1 MEDYKTDLPALQA
14 GTASTSRV
22 SAQLEC
28 ARLFEYE
35 RRARS
40 KPDRSFPVAANQLE
54 MCIWCCRCVAMI
66 FRDGREVAFDP
77 QLNDIGDPTIDDSGQ
92 TWTDPDRLH
101 VCHGSRRYAEFLR
114 AEAEDDSSDDEFL
127 RSPIDVSEE
136 DCGL

>member
-1 MEDYKTDLPALQA
+1 MQNYKTTAPGLQA
-14 GTASTSRV
+14 V
-22 SAQLEC
+22 SEELE
-28 ARLFEYE
+28 RLTEYE
-35 RRARS
+35 RRDRS
-40 KPDRSFPVAANQLE
+40 KPDRSFAVATNQLE

-114 AEAEDDSSDDEFL
+114 AEDDSSDDEFL
-127 RSPIDVSEE
+127 HSLIDVSEE